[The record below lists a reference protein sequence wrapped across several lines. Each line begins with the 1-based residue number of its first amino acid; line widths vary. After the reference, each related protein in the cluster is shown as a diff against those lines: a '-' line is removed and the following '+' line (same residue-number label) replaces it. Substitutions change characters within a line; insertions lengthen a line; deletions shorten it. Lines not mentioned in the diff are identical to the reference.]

1 MKKIILQFS
10 FLIATFFTINSF
22 VAQQGIA
29 LTQGAE
35 ITFDKST
42 HDYGQIEKSSNGEC
56 VFVFTNTGNQP
67 LKITNAKGSCG
78 CTVPSWRKKDGSST
92 WAPGESG
99 EIRVRYDTKRVG
111 VINKSVTI
119 QSNAMNSD
127 NITRAKKDSEG
138 KVIGGTST
146 IRIKGEVKAPKT
158 NATPMKP
165 AQGPVNSSE

>member
-1 MKKIILQFS
+1 MKKSILQLS
-10 FLIATFFTINSF
+10 FLIATFFTINLF
-22 VAQQGIA
+22 VAQQAIA

-35 ITFDKST
+35 ISFDKST
-42 HDYGQIEKSSNGEC
+42 HDYGQIEKSANGEC

-67 LKITNAKGSCG
+67 LKISNAKGSCG
-78 CTVPSWRKKDGSST
+78 CTVPQWPREEI
-92 WAPGESG
+92 APGSTG

-127 NITRAKKDSEG
+127 NITRAKKDSDG

>member
-1 MKKIILQFS
+1 MKKSILQLS
-10 FLIATFFTINSF
+10 FLIATFLTTNSF
-22 VAQQGIA
+22 VAQQAIS

-35 ITFDKST
+35 ISFDKST
-42 HDYGQIEKSSNGEC
+42 HDYGQIEKSANGEC

-67 LKITNAKGSCG
+67 LKISNAKGSCG
-78 CTVPSWRKKDGSST
+78 CTVPQWPREEI
-92 WAPGESG
+92 APGSTG

>member
-1 MKKIILQFS
+1 MKKSIQHLS
-10 FLIATFFTINSF
+10 FLIATFLTINSF
-22 VAQQGIA
+22 VAQQSIA
-29 LTQGAE
+29 ISQGAE
-35 ITFDKST
+35 ISFDKST
-42 HDYGQIEKSSNGEC
+42 HDYGQIEKSANGEC

-67 LKITNAKGSCG
+67 LKISNAKGSCG
-78 CTVPSWRKKDGSST
+78 CTVPQWPREEI
-92 WAPGESG
+92 APGSTG

-127 NITRAKKDSEG
+127 NITRAKKDSDG

-146 IRIKGEVKAPKT
+146 IRIKGEVKSPKT

>member
-1 MKKIILQFS
+1 MKKSIQHLS
-10 FLIATFFTINSF
+10 FLIATFLTINSF
-22 VAQQGIA
+22 VAQQAIA
-29 LTQGAE
+29 ITQGAE
-35 ITFDKST
+35 ISFDKST
-42 HDYGQIEKSSNGEC
+42 HDYGQIEKSANGEC

-67 LKITNAKGSCG
+67 LKISNAKGSCG
-78 CTVPSWRKKDGSST
+78 CTVPQWPREEI
-92 WAPGESG
+92 APGSTG

-127 NITRAKKDSEG
+127 NITRAKKDSDG

>member
-1 MKKIILQFS
+1 MKKSILQLS
-10 FLIATFFTINSF
+10 FLIATFLTINSF
-22 VAQQGIA
+22 VAQQAIA
-29 LTQGAE
+29 ITQGAE
-35 ITFDKST
+35 ISFDKST
-42 HDYGQIEKSSNGEC
+42 HDYGQIEKSANGEC

-67 LKITNAKGSCG
+67 LKISNAKGSCG
-78 CTVPSWRKKDGSST
+78 CTVPQWPREEI
-92 WAPGESG
+92 APGSTG

>member
-1 MKKIILQFS
+1 MKKSIQHLS
-10 FLIATFFTINSF
+10 FLIATFLTINSF
-22 VAQQGIA
+22 VAQQAIA
-29 LTQGAE
+29 ISQGAE
-35 ITFDKST
+35 ISFDKST
-42 HDYGQIEKSSNGEC
+42 HDYGQIEKSANGEC

-67 LKITNAKGSCG
+67 LKISNAKGSCG
-78 CTVPSWRKKDGSST
+78 CTVPQWPREEK
-92 WAPGESG
+92 APGSTG

-127 NITRAKKDSEG
+127 NITRAKKDSDG

>member
-1 MKKIILQFS
+1 MKKSIKHLS
-10 FLIATFFTINSF
+10 FLIATFLTINSF
-22 VAQQGIA
+22 VAQQAIA
-29 LTQGAE
+29 ISQGAE
-35 ITFDKST
+35 ISFDKST
-42 HDYGQIEKSSNGEC
+42 HDYGQIEKSANGEC

-67 LKITNAKGSCG
+67 LKISNAKGSCG
-78 CTVPSWRKKDGSST
+78 CTVPQWPREEI
-92 WAPGESG
+92 APGSTG

-127 NITRAKKDSEG
+127 NITRAKKDSDG

>member
-1 MKKIILQFS
+1 MKKSIQHLS
-10 FLIATFFTINSF
+10 FLIATFLTINSF
-22 VAQQGIA
+22 VAQQSIA
-29 LTQGAE
+29 ISQGAE
-35 ITFDKST
+35 ISFDKST
-42 HDYGQIEKSSNGEC
+42 HDYGQIEKSANGEC

-67 LKITNAKGSCG
+67 LKISNAKGSCG
-78 CTVPSWRKKDGSST
+78 CTVPQWPREEI
-92 WAPGESG
+92 APGSTG

-127 NITRAKKDSEG
+127 NITRAKKDSDG

-158 NATPMKP
+158 NAMPMKP

>member
-1 MKKIILQFS
+1 MKKSIKHLS
-10 FLIATFFTINSF
+10 FLIATFLTINSF
-22 VAQQGIA
+22 VAQQAIA
-29 LTQGAE
+29 ISQGAE
-35 ITFDKST
+35 ISFDKST
-42 HDYGQIEKSSNGEC
+42 HDYGQIEKSANGEC

-67 LKITNAKGSCG
+67 LKISNAKGSCG
-78 CTVPSWRKKDGSST
+78 CTVPQWPREEI
-92 WAPGESG
+92 APGSTG

>member
-1 MKKIILQFS
+1 MKKSILQLS
-10 FLIATFFTINSF
+10 FLIATFLTINSF
-22 VAQQGIA
+22 VAQQAIA

-35 ITFDKST
+35 ISFDKST
-42 HDYGQIEKSSNGEC
+42 HDYGQIEKSANGEC

-67 LKITNAKGSCG
+67 LKISNAKGSCG
-78 CTVPSWRKKDGSST
+78 CTVPQWPREEI
-92 WAPGESG
+92 APGSTG

-127 NITRAKKDSEG
+127 NITRAKKDSDG

-158 NATPMKP
+158 NAKPMKP

>member
-1 MKKIILQFS
+1 MKKSIQHLS
-10 FLIATFFTINSF
+10 FLIATFLTINSF
-22 VAQQGIA
+22 VAQQSIA
-29 LTQGAE
+29 ISQGAE
-35 ITFDKST
+35 ISFDKST
-42 HDYGQIEKSSNGEC
+42 HDYGQIEKSANGEC

-67 LKITNAKGSCG
+67 LKISNAKGSCG
-78 CTVPSWRKKDGSST
+78 CTVPQWPREEI
-92 WAPGESG
+92 APGSTG